1 MTFHAPC
8 SRACAWLMGPVF
20 GAILLMGA
28 ATLAAS
34 FALAQVPRQSAP
46 QMQREP
52 AAPQMQ
58 RQPASPRAQQQRAPA
73 QGQIASADFRTALQP
88 HGRWQQHSRW
98 GEVWSPANRA
108 RDWRPYTVGRWAYTD
123 DWGWYWISDAA
134 EANWGWMTYHYG
146 RWVFDPEFGWIW
158 VPGRE
163 WSPGW
168 VQWRHGGQYV
178 GWAPLP
184 PEEIVVEYRDEP
196 DVWAFV
202 RESDF
207 IVAPRL
213 AAVILPVRE
222 YPVFLRET
230 IVVNTAVPVSG
241 FAVNPGIPPTV
252 VAAEV
257 GRPVPTF
264 SVQPRVLAGTA
275 QVPGAIQVHAQD
287 LRGGTFRAQEVAR
300 QTQNVIRPGANVPQL
315 RPLAAGGGGRL
326 GDNPPRMARG
336 AAPTTTTG
344 QAPSQP
350 QQPQGQRQQPSAQ
363 QSSQPQGL
371 RQQPSAQQPTQQQG
385 QRQPSAQPRQQMQQA
400 QPPAQQHQQQGRT
413 RPEPQTQGRSAA
425 EQRQQLGPQPRAAQP
440 QQRPNTEG
448 RAGQP
453 SRQPQAERR
462 AIEQQRQSAPA
473 EHRGAQQQERAM
485 PGGRGA
491 AEQGR
496 PQPSAPR
503 ATEGR
508 GPGPGAA
515 RQAAPPRSQPSSPAT
530 EGRGGGGPAQA
541 APQHGPGAG
550 GAPRGGPPG
559 GGGHAGPPG
568 GARP

>member
-1 MTFHAPC
+1 MTLHASC
-8 SRACAWLMGPVF
+8 SRACAWLMGPVL
-20 GAILLMGA
+20 GAILLTGA
-28 ATLAAS
+28 ATMAAS
-34 FALAQVPRQSAP
+34 FALAQAPRQSAP
-46 QMQREP
+46 QIQRGP

-58 RQPASPRAQQQRAPA
+58 RQPASPQAQQRAPA
-73 QGQIASADFRTALQP
+73 QGQIASAEFRTALQP
-88 HGRWQQHSRW
+88 YGRWQQHSRW

-146 RWVFDPEFGWIW
+146 RWVFDAEFGWIW
-158 VPGRE
+158 VPGQE

-168 VQWRHGGQYV
+168 VQWRHGAQYI

-213 AAVILPVRE
+213 AGVILPVRE

-230 IVVNTAVPVSG
+230 IVVNTAVPVSAG

-252 VAAEV
+252 VAAKV

-300 QTQNVIRPGANVPQL
+300 QTQNVIRPNANVPQL
-315 RPLAAGGGGRL
+315 QPLAAGERGRL

-336 AAPTTTTG
+336 ATPTTIG
-344 QAPSQP
+344 HAPSQP
-350 QQPQGQRQQPSAQ
+350 QQQQGQRQQPSAQ
-363 QSSQPQGL
+363 Q
-371 RQQPSAQQPTQQQG
+371 PSQQQG
-385 QRQPSAQPRQQMQQA
+385 APSARPPQQMRQA
-400 QPPAQQHQQQGRT
+400 QPPAQQRQQQGRA
-413 RPEPQTQGRSAA
+413 RPEPQTQGRGGA
-425 EQRQQLGPQPRAAQP
+425 EQRQQFVPQPRSAQP
-440 QQRPNTEG
+440 QQRPSTEG
-448 RAGQP
+448 RAAQP
-453 SRQPQAERR
+453 NRQPQVERR
-462 AIEQQRQSAPA
+462 AIEEQRPPAPA
-473 EHRGAQQQERAM
+473 ERRGAQQQERAM

-491 AEQGR
+491 AEQAR
-496 PQPSAPR
+496 PQRAQPSAPH

-508 GPGPGAA
+508 GPGPGTAH
-515 RQAAPPRSQPSSPAT
+515 QAAPPRSQPNSPGAT
-530 EGRGGGGPAQA
+530 VGRGGGGSPAQA
-541 APQHGPGAG
+541 APQHGPGSAGG

-559 GGGHAGPPG
+559 GGGHAGSPG
-568 GARP
+568 GPRP